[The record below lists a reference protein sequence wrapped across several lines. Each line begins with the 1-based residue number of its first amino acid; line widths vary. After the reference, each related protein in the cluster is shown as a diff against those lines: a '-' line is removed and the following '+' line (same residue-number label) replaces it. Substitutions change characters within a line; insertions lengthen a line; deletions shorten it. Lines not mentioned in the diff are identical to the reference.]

1 MSATHPVFA
10 IGALTISL
18 LTAWFVARLSPP
30 PPPKRYD
37 SLDGL
42 RGLLAMLVMISHA
55 SGWRLY
61 AMTGEWTVPPS
72 RLYTHF
78 GQSSVA
84 LFFMITA
91 FLFGSKLLESGE
103 RPVDW
108 LRLYV
113 SRALRIMPLY
123 FSFVAA
129 LVVVSIVSSGLAL
142 HESLPRFGLEVAHWL
157 AFTFGDMPA
166 INQFPAQIV
175 GGATWSLPYEWWFY
189 LALPLI
195 GILLGRQRQP
205 AWLVVASAVAT
216 AMACAWITSRG
227 GWSNAVAFLG
237 GGLAAILV
245 RERRARVVGRHPASA
260 VLAVAA
266 LFAATLTA
274 PGALRSTMLLTVAFV
289 VIASGNTLFGFLI
302 STPLRT
308 LGAMSYS
315 VYLLHGLV
323 LYLAFSALGK
333 GVAGHLT
340 PVQHW
345 LVAWGC
351 VPVVVGLCHL
361 TFRVIEAPA
370 MAAVNTATGRVRAI
384 ATDAPVNTAT
394 ARR

>member
-245 RERRARVVGRHPASA
+245 RERPARVVGRHPASA

-266 LFAATLTA
+266 LCAATLTA

>member
-10 IGALTISL
+10 IGALAISL
-18 LTAWFVARLSPP
+18 LTAWFIAQLSPVP
-30 PPPKRYD
+30 SAKRYG

-42 RGLLAMLVMISHA
+42 RGLLAMLVMIAHA
-55 SGWRLY
+55 SAWRLY

-78 GQSSVA
+78 AKSSVA

-91 FLFGSKLLESGE
+91 FLFGSKLLESRE

-113 SRALRIMPLY
+113 SRALRVMPLY

-129 LVVVSIVSSGLAL
+129 MVVVAIVSSGLAL
-142 HESLPRFGLEVAHWL
+142 RESLPRFGLDIAQWL

-166 INQFPAQIV
+166 LNQFPAQIV

-195 GILLGRQRQP
+195 GLLLGRQRQP
-205 AWLVVASAVAT
+205 FPLVVASAIAT
-216 AMACAWITSRG
+216 AIACAWITSRG
-227 GWSNAVAFLG
+227 GWSNVLGFLG

-245 RERRARVVGRHPASA
+245 RQPRARAVARHLVSA

-266 LFAATLTA
+266 LAAATRTA
-274 PGALRSTMLLTVAFV
+274 PGDLRSTMLLIVAFV
-289 VIASGNTLFGFLI
+289 IIASGNTLFGLLI
-302 STPLRT
+302 SAPLRT

-340 PVQHW
+340 PLQHW
-345 LVAWGC
+345 LVVWGC
-351 VPVVVGLCHL
+351 VPLVVGLCHL
-361 TFRVIEAPA
+361 TFRAIEAPA
-370 MAAVNTATGRVRAI
+370 MAAVNAATDRVRAI
-384 ATDAPVNTAT
+384 LTDAPVNPAT
-394 ARR
+394 AGR

>member
-1 MSATHPVFA
+1 
-10 IGALTISL
+10 
-18 LTAWFVARLSPP
+18 
-30 PPPKRYD
+30 
-37 SLDGL
+37 
-42 RGLLAMLVMISHA
+42 
-55 SGWRLY
+55 
-61 AMTGEWTVPPS
+61 
-72 RLYTHF
+72 
-78 GQSSVA
+78 
-84 LFFMITA
+84 
-91 FLFGSKLLESGE
+91 
-103 RPVDW
+103 
-108 LRLYV
+108 
-113 SRALRIMPLY
+113 
-123 FSFVAA
+123 
-129 LVVVSIVSSGLAL
+129 
-142 HESLPRFGLEVAHWL
+142 
-157 AFTFGDMPA
+157 
-166 INQFPAQIV
+166 
-175 GGATWSLPYEWWFY
+175 
-189 LALPLI
+189 
-195 GILLGRQRQP
+195 
-205 AWLVVASAVAT
+205 
-216 AMACAWITSRG
+216 MACAWITSRG

>member
-10 IGALTISL
+10 IGALTLSL
-18 LTAWFVARLSPP
+18 LTAWLVARLSPAP
-30 PPPKRYD
+30 SPKRYD

-42 RGLLAMLVMISHA
+42 RGLLAILVMIAHA
-55 SGWRLY
+55 SAWRLY

-78 GQSSVA
+78 AQSSVA

-113 SRALRIMPLY
+113 SRALRVMPLY
-123 FSFVAA
+123 FSFVAVMVA
-129 LVVVSIVSSGLAL
+129 VAIGSSGLAL
-142 HESLPRFGLEVAHWL
+142 HESLPRFGLDIAHWL
-157 AFTFGDMPA
+157 AFTVGGMPA
-166 INQFPAQIV
+166 LNEFPAQIV

-189 LALPLI
+189 LALPLM
-195 GILLGRQRQP
+195 GLLLGRQRQP
-205 AWLVVASAVAT
+205 VPLVVASAIAT
-216 AMACAWITSRG
+216 ALACAWITWRG
-227 GWSNAVAFLG
+227 GWSNVLTFSG
-237 GGLAAILV
+237 GALAAILV
-245 RERRARVVGRHPASA
+245 REQRARAIARHLACA
-260 VLAVAA
+260 VLALMA
-266 LFAATLTA
+266 LAAATRTA
-274 PGALRSTMLLTVAFV
+274 PGQPLSTLLLIVAFV
-289 VIASGNTLFGFLI
+289 IIASGNTLFGLLD
-302 STPLRT
+302 SAPLRT

-323 LYLAFSALGK
+323 LYVAFSALGR

-340 PVQHW
+340 PLQHW

-361 TFRVIEAPA
+361 TFRAIESPA
-370 MAAVNTATGRVRAI
+370 MAAVNATTSRVRAMVG
-384 ATDAPVNTAT
+384 DAPVSTAI
-394 ARR
+394 AGR